1 MHQRLNFFIKQWN
14 CYYPFQFGI
23 RLNYSTSSG
32 LMSIVENIQTQ
43 LENGEFVAGVFVD
56 LRKAFNT
63 VDHWILSRKLE
74 HYGVRGISKKW
85 FSSYLT
91 NRKQFVS
98 IDNCNSTTKTI
109 LTGAPQGSVLGPLL
123 FLIYIND
130 LHKIVKYSNAYHFA
144 DDTNILQFGKS
155 LELLAKKLNQDLKIL

>member
-1 MHQRLNFFIKQWN
+1 
-14 CYYPFQFGI
+14 
-23 RLNYSTSSG
+23 
-32 LMSIVENIQTQ
+32 MSIVENIQTQ
-43 LENGEFVAGVFVD
+43 LHNSEFAAGVFVD
-56 LRKAFNT
+56 LRKAFDT
-63 VDHWILSRKLE
+63 VDHRILIQKLE

-109 LTGAPQGSVLGPLL
+109 LTGVPQGSVLGPLL

-130 LHKIVKYSNAYHFA
+130 LHKCVKYFKAYHFA
-144 DDTNILQFGKS
+144 DDINILQSGKS
-155 LELLAKKLNQDLKIL
+155 PRGFSQKIEPRS